1 MAKRPRNTIFSLVE
15 MAWSRSTPQTAWIFL
30 FRSPIRAL
38 LACKSDGRE
47 PTAGQLFPVKLRYRD
62 TRTIFTDLI
71 PLAGYE
77 IFSNFRAFAINKF
90 ILELTCYFMET
101 AMSSRTTSSWR
112 LAPTQLNLAA
122 LALAALLLALPLIG
136 LVSCGGSGGGQ
147 PTSAT
152 TPPETYTVNFVAIG
166 TGVSRSIPLTL
177 TVQ

>member
-122 LALAALLLALPLIG
+122 LAALLLALPLIG

-152 TPPETYTVNFVAIG
+152 TPPETYTVNFVATG